1 MEIGTEAAQF
11 PAKEYINGIFL
22 AVCVHI
28 LQNDRLHRQ
37 LIVYYLATF
46 LGLLGGRGGGAE
58 GVEGG
63 RKSVGV
69 AVVLGA
75 GAPGAGE
82 SVELG
87 EGVSGAGE
95 SVGMAV
101 VVGAEVSGAWDSIGV
116 AVELSGLFAAVES
129 AEVGGGLE
137 VEVGAGIS
145 VETDSTELEDIVGS
159 VGDEGDSDAVDEGM
173 KCSWL
178 VVGGGEGPSVA
189 AEDTAGA
196 GYTVAVEDTEV
207 SPLPAEGAELSPCP
221 VEGTKGYSVAA
232 EGTKG
237 FSVDAEGTKGF
248 SVLAEEDSEGD
259 GGSEEVPP
267 MAG

>member
-1 MEIGTEAAQF
+1 VEIGTEAAQF

-28 LQNDRLHRQ
+28 LQNDRLNRK

-101 VVGAEVSGAWDSIGV
+101 VVGAEVSGAV
-116 AVELSGLFAAVES
+116 VELSGVLGVVES
-129 AEVGGGLE
+129 VEVAGELE

-189 AEDTAGA
+189 AEDTEVSPLPA
-196 GYTVAVEDTEV
+196 EDTEV
-207 SPLPAEGAELSPCP
+207 SPLPAEGTEVAPFPAEGAELSPFP
-221 VEGTKGYSVAA
+221 AEGTKGFSVAAEGTVGYSVAA
-232 EGTKG
+232 EGT
-237 FSVDAEGTKGF
+237 EG
-248 SVLAEEDSEGD
+248 
-259 GGSEEVPP
+259 
-267 MAG
+267 

>member
-11 PAKEYINGIFL
+11 PAKKYINGIFL

-37 LIVYYLATF
+37 IVVYYLATF

-63 RKSVGV
+63 RKSVDV

-75 GAPGAGE
+75 EASGAGE

-101 VVGAEVSGAWDSIGV
+101 VVGAEVSGAWESVGV

-129 AEVGGGLE
+129 VEAGGGLE

-145 VETDSTELEDIVGS
+145 VETDSMEFDDIVDS
-159 VGDEGDSDAVDEGM
+159 VGDEGDSEAVDEGM

-189 AEDTAGA
+189 AEDT
-196 GYTVAVEDTEV
+196 EV
-207 SPLPAEGAELSPCP
+207 SPLPAEGSDVSPVP
-221 VEGTKGYSVAA
+221 EEGTKGYSV
-232 EGTKG
+232 
-237 FSVDAEGTKGF
+237 DAEGTEGY
-248 SVLAEEDSEGD
+248 SVAAEDTEGYSVAEEGSEGD
-259 GGSEEVPP
+259 GGSEEVPS
-267 MAG
+267 MAD